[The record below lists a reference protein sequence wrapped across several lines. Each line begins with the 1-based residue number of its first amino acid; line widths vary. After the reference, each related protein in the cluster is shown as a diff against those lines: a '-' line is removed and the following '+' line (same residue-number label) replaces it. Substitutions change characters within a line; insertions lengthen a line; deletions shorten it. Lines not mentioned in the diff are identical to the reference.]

1 MNHNILK
8 QKLKETLG
16 IPNNLNFK
24 LSVTSKEETTNIIKE
39 SNMTAS
45 LIQIKQSLVY
55 ELKLIEKNCII
66 VKKEISNSRK
76 FNSKSEGYNFGSDLS
91 KKEIIESL
99 IEENLRQYLNYLTS
113 NYLVLE
119 C

>member
-1 MNHNILK
+1 M
-8 QKLKETLG
+8 
-16 IPNNLNFK
+16 
-24 LSVTSKEETTNIIKE
+24 
-39 SNMTAS
+39 
-45 LIQIKQSLVY
+45 VY

-76 FNSKSEGYNFGSDLS
+76 FNSKSGGYNFGSDLS

-99 IEENLRQYLNYLTS
+99 IEENLRQYLNYIST